1 MSSDQNRVGVR
12 VPVHRLL
19 QTSREILL
27 KRSVLD
33 DRNSEGVVEAQH
45 TLTPA
50 ARDSLDLF
58 NVADLEAAI
67 GTFFALDQQG
77 HQHGP
82 LRMGVD
88 AAERT
93 AFKRREEKRGT
104 VRRLQREGLADVLA
118 LGGRI
123 LRSGPL

>member
-1 MSSDQNRVGVR
+1 MSSDQNRVGVG

-19 QTSREILL
+19 QTSCEILL
-27 KRSVLD
+27 ERSVLNNRD
-33 DRNSEGVVEAQH
+33 PEGVVEAQH

-67 GTFFALDQQG
+67 GTLLTLDQQS

-82 LRMGVD
+82 LRMGVN
-88 AAERT
+88 AAEGA
-93 AFKRREEKRGT
+93 AFKRRKEKRGT
-104 VRRLQREGLADVLA
+104 V
-118 LGGRI
+118 
-123 LRSGPL
+123 